1 MSESQNT
8 KDTKI
13 DQEIQQ
19 SQQLYDQ
26 EVYQLIV
33 QRHSP
38 KPNVLKNSLR
48 AFLVGGAI
56 CALAQVFFN
65 LFAAAGLITEDAS
78 ASVVMIMVFLGALLT
93 GLGVYDEIVKVGGAG
108 AIVPITGFANSIVS
122 PALEFKR
129 EGFIYGIG
137 AKMFTIA
144 GPVLVYGFLMSVI
157 IGLFTFIFS

>member
-1 MSESQNT
+1 MSLNQNSNQQN
-8 KDTKI
+8 I
-13 DQEIQQ
+13 DREMQQ
-19 SQQLYDQ
+19 SKQIYDQ
-26 EVYQLIV
+26 EAYKLIV

-38 KPNVLKNSLR
+38 KPAVFKNSVK

-56 CALAQVFFN
+56 CALAQVFFD
-65 LFAAAGLITEDAS
+65 LFSGAGLVTEDAS

-129 EGFIYGIG
+129 EGFVYGVG
-137 AKMFTIA
+137 ARMFTIA
-144 GPVLVYGFLMSVI
+144 GPVLVYGFLMSII
-157 IGLFTFIFS
+157 IGLIGFIFS